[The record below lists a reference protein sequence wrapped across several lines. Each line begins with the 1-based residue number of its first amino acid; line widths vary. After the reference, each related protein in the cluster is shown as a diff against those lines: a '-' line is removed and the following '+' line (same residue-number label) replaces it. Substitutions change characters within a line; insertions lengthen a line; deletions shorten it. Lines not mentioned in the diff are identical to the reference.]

1 MAMSMEKL
9 HNLRMHLATAPHEPI
24 KELLPMHVEKPD
36 MIDHPPHYT
45 ATVVEPIDVIE
56 AWGLGFHLG
65 NCLKYIARCDLKGR
79 PIEDLEKARWYLDR
93 EIVRRKSKRG

>member
-1 MAMSMEKL
+1 MSVSMQELHKLRVQMINQRHEMACEMPEK
-9 HNLRMHLATAPHEPI
+9 T
-24 KELLPMHVEKPD
+24 D
-36 MIDHPPHYT
+36 MIDRPPHYT
-45 ATVVEPIDVIE
+45 ATRVEPIDVIE

-93 EIVRRKSKRG
+93 EISRRRGDGSA

>member
-1 MAMSMEKL
+1 MSISMDDLHKMRKRMIEQGYEME
-9 HNLRMHLATAPHEPI
+9 HEMP
-24 KELLPMHVEKPD
+24 EKTD

-45 ATVVEPIDVIE
+45 ATAVEPIDVIE

-65 NCLKYIARCDLKGR
+65 CCLKYLARCELKGR